1 VIRLEKFGNG
11 GLPQIADQAL
21 ASRHIAATVSPRRL
35 SRLSPTLES
44 GLRFGLV
51 ESGIRRLYG
60 LSTPPLPVE
69 ACLDTLKQRLSA
81 RDEAL
86 LQAPPGAGKTTRVP
100 LALLDEPWLA
110 GRKILMLEPRRIAT
124 RAAAHRMAGM
134 LGESPG
140 QTVGYRMR
148 LESKSGPRTRIE
160 IVTEGVMTRML
171 QRDPSLEGV
180 GLVIFDEFHERHLES
195 DLALALCLKGREL
208 FAGDADDGKAPLK
221 ILVMS
226 ATLDSGNIAQLLGD
240 APIVESEGR
249 LFPVEAIHGAA
260 RKPDEALVERMA
272 ATIKRALTDNP
283 GSSLLAF
290 LPGQGEIR
298 RTADALGDWLRA
310 ERHDDIHLRPLY
322 GNLSIDAQQQA
333 IAPLSGRQQRERKVV
348 LATNIAETSLTIE
361 GVDLVVDS
369 GLAREARFNPATGMT
384 GLHTVKI
391 SQASSTQRA
400 GRAGRLRPGK
410 CYRLWSAEQQKQL
423 ARHGTAEILQ
433 ADLAPLALQL
443 LEWGVG
449 DPDELR
455 WLDPPPRGHWQ
466 QALDLLRLLGALEFR
481 NGSPLLGAHGR
492 AMAALPLHPRL
503 AHLLLRGAEC
513 GFAEAASLLAAHL
526 SDRDPLS
533 AANPDLGDR
542 LDILADRA
550 PCPPAHRGW
559 CQRTRQL
566 AGRLRKQVEA
576 LELSRTSVQALIRA
590 EQLPGFLLA
599 CAWPDRV
606 ARRRHSGAYQLA
618 NGRSAKLAGAH
629 YLGERPW
636 LAVAE
641 VGGLA
646 GASGE
651 TIRSAA
657 ALDEALFESALA
669 GLVEETTLAA
679 WDKGSNRFVAEA
691 RRNIGALNLSKRVLE
706 QVPVETRR
714 AALLDMLRDEDLA
727 PLPWQ
732 AEHRQWCARVCLLRE
747 AGVDGDWPDVSHAG
761 LLATL
766 AEWLGPWLDEV
777 NQLADL
783 KKLDLTKIL
792 AALLPWEQQQ
802 RLSVLAP
809 TRLKVPSGSS
819 IAIDYT
825 QSPPVLAVKLQEMFG
840 CDQTPTVAGG
850 RVALL
855 VHLLSPAGR
864 PLQITQDLAG
874 FWRSSYQEVK
884 KDMKGRYPKH
894 PWPDD
899 PLSAIPT
906 RHTRHRKGQ

>member
-1 VIRLEKFGNG
+1 MSKR
-11 GLPQIADQAL
+11 
-21 ASRHIAATVSPRRL
+21 IAAALPPRRL
-35 SRLSPTLES
+35 FGLSPARES

-51 ESGIRRLYG
+51 ESGIRRLHG

-69 ACLDTLKQRLSA
+69 ACLDTLRQRLA
-81 RDEAL
+81 AGDEVL

-110 GRKILMLEPRRIAT
+110 GRRILMLEPRRIAT
-124 RAAAHRMAGM
+124 RAAAHRMAGL

-208 FAGDADDGKAPLK
+208 FAGEGGAPLK

-240 APIVESEGR
+240 APIVDSAGR
-249 LFPVEAIHGAA
+249 LFPVEVIHGAA

-290 LPGQGEIR
+290 LPGQEEIR

-310 ERHDDIHLRPLY
+310 AGHGDIHLRPLY

-333 IAPLSGRQQRERKVV
+333 IAPLSGRQQAERKVV

-481 NGSPLLGAHGR
+481 NGSPVLGAHGR

-503 AHLLLRGAEC
+503 AQLLLRGAEG

-526 SDRDPLS
+526 ADRDPLS
-533 AANPDLGDR
+533 DANPDLGDR
-542 LDILADRA
+542 LDILSGRVS
-550 PCPPAHRGW
+550 CPPAHRGW
-559 CQRTRQL
+559 CERTRQL
-566 AGRLRKQVEA
+566 AGRLRKQVVA
-576 LELSRTSVQALIRA
+576 LELPRASVQALIGS

-606 ARRRHSGAYQLA
+606 ARRRHSGSYQLA

-646 GASGE
+646 GSSSE

-657 ALDEALFESALA
+657 VLDEALFESALA

-679 WDKGSNRFVAEA
+679 WDKNSNRFVAEA

-766 AEWLGPWLDEV
+766 AEWLGPWLDGG
-777 NQLADL
+777 NQQADL
-783 KKLDLTKIL
+783 KKLDLRRIL
-792 AALLPWEQQQ
+792 GTLLTWEQQR
-802 RLSVLAP
+802 RLDELAP
-809 TRLKVPSGSS
+809 TRLQVPSGSS

-840 CDQTPTVAGG
+840 CEQTPTVAGG

-864 PLQITQDLAG
+864 PAG
-874 FWRSSYQEVK
+874 DSR
-884 KDMKGRYPKH
+884 
-894 PWPDD
+894 
-899 PLSAIPT
+899 
-906 RHTRHRKGQ
+906 